1 MMTQIYVLMVAGI
14 LMLGACMATPT
25 AERSATSSSTATQ
38 SVPTDGLAPQT
49 LNAGECGLFLWSR
62 TPPSR
67 FIFFTKAASGTAT
80 MLSGEEV
87 RELRLTRQSGEIF
100 GQFTTEQDFAFAAD
114 GSNVNLSVTPG
125 EVLENGQRISEGRIV
140 VRDAEGWE
148 TILPVL
154 GVRACQAS

>member
-1 MMTQIYVLMVAGI
+1 MIKTHALALAGFF
-14 LMLGACMATPT
+14 LLGACVSSPATEPGT
-25 AERSATSSSTATQ
+25 APARNVTEA
-38 SVPTDGLAPQT
+38 VPTDGLPPQT

-67 FIFFTKAASGTAT
+67 FIFFTKADSGAAT
-80 MLSGEEV
+80 MLNGDEV
-87 RELRLTRQSGEIF
+87 RELRLTRQAGEIF
-100 GQFTTEQDFAFAAD
+100 GQFTTEQDFAFARD
-114 GSNVNLSVTPG
+114 GSNVNLTVTPG
-125 EVLENGQRISEGRIV
+125 DVLENGQRISEGRIV